1 LTFFSKYDA
10 KKPDESWAC
19 VFCKRP
25 SHFQGLGDLFGPY
38 FASKEVISSVSQRSP
53 SKNKDLAAK
62 FIIGGADGKK
72 KKKKSLASPEHQSPA
87 NDLPSPV
94 QQFQVKIYFRKS
106 KPFL

>member
-1 LTFFSKYDA
+1 
-10 KKPDESWAC
+10 
-19 VFCKRP
+19 
-25 SHFQGLGDLFGPY
+25 
-38 FASKEVISSVSQRSP
+38 
-53 SKNKDLAAK
+53 LAAK

-106 KPFL
+106 